1 MAPQFGNFFPRKKT
15 QRDPANVPEQ
25 SLAQG
30 SDPLSFL
37 ANQSIRLSRDEIKQ
51 SRSDFA
57 FDKSTGETIDVIPGT
72 AVLLHWDRLDGE
84 MLLLRVAL
92 IEGLQE
98 GVPRIAAGR
107 LYGVAPALFD
117 SPPPDVTIHLRLAA
131 IVSQLA
137 NLLPEA
143 PEPPETVDQSFE
155 TPFHW
160 QAEAEQARIRE
171 QQRPPPLR
179 RPDAARNLFPPQ
191 TDSGSNEVDFEPG
204 DRPQIPLE
212 ILREQNLTQA
222 TLAQTSPDTQQ
233 LPPDQE
239 AALTEPQPSLAPSLS
254 PSSPAPISQP
264 APLPVTLEEKK
275 LSAAPAQ
282 MIPKRSSH
290 QRVIRRAAIE
300 RLQEIFL
307 LEEELDG
314 PRVTEEILKLPKILG
329 ALVMRDQAVLGC
341 LLPEGFDPKP
351 AMALN
356 RLIEQLT
363 QFSADFGAER
373 LSSLTISAKEHITL
387 VSQGAILVLVIHHG
401 RLVPG
406 VREKLVES
414 AEALDALYNAFEP

>member
-1 MAPQFGNFFPRKKT
+1 M
-15 QRDPANVPEQ
+15 
-25 SLAQG
+25 
-30 SDPLSFL
+30 SFL

-98 GVPRIAAGR
+98 GAPRITAGR
-107 LYGVAPALFD
+107 LYEVAPALFD

-264 APLPVTLEEKK
+264 APHPVILEEKK
-275 LSAAPAQ
+275 LSAAPDQ
-282 MIPKRSSH
+282 IVPKRSS
-290 QRVIRRAAIE
+290 QQGVIRRAAIE

-387 VSQGAILVLVIHHG
+387 VSQGAILVLVVHHG